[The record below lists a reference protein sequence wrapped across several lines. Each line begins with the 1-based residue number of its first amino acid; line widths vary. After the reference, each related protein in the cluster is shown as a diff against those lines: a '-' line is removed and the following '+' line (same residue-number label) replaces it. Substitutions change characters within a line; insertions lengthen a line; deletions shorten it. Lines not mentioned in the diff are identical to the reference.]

1 MSHTTKTEQAA
12 IDSALAQA
20 RELVRSLEAFDSP
33 GNNRLSLLKRV
44 RNIGTVLEEPF
55 DVATRW
61 LETISTTS
69 ALHVLIRIKAFEKLP
84 AQGSIAASDIA
95 SECYVDVS
103 IITRTMRILI
113 ANGIANETQKDE
125 YSHNALS
132 RAFLPTEYGSMTCMF
147 VEFSRALAALPDYV
161 KSHKPE
167 ELFDLKKTPFAFS
180 VGCEGKTYYE
190 VYDLDP
196 QKRKLWDIGMQKLGN
211 HIPVTGL
218 FPFEDLKHQVMKQP
232 ERPFVVDI
240 GGGRGQAL
248 LAIQEHC
255 KGSFGGKLILQD
267 LPIVLD
273 SLMLDEIPGIEPMP
287 YSIFT
292 PQPVKNAHI
301 YLFRHLLMD
310 YPDAKAVEILKNT
323 VPAMGPESR
332 LIINEMLVPDRVTEG
347 DQQMV
352 YLFDIMLL
360 AMCGRERSLSEY
372 RHIFDVVGLEL
383 VAEHR
388 SKGSQAVML
397 ETRLKS

>member
-1 MSHTTKTEQAA
+1 MSNTTKAEQAT

-20 RELVRSLEAFDSP
+20 RELVRTLEAFDGTS
-33 GNNRLSLLKRV
+33 NNKLSLLKRAS
-44 RNIGTVLEEPF
+44 NICKALEEPF

-61 LETISTTS
+61 LETISTTA

-84 AQGSIAASDIA
+84 AKGSIAASDIA
-95 SECYVDVS
+95 SECDVDVS
-103 IITRTMRILI
+103 IITRAMRILI
-113 ANGIANETQKDE
+113 VNGIAQETQRDE

-132 RAFLPTEYGSMTCMF
+132 RSFLPTEFGSMTCMF

-167 ELFDLKKTPFAFS
+167 EIFDLKKTPFAFS

-196 QKRKLWDIGMQKLGN
+196 QKRTLWDIGMQKLGN
-211 HIPVTGL
+211 HIPVIGM
-218 FPFEDLKHQVMKQP
+218 FPFENLEDQVKKQP
-232 ERPFVVDI
+232 GNPFVVDV

-273 SLMLDEIPGIEPMP
+273 SLTLDEIPGIEPMP
-287 YSIFT
+287 YNIFT
-292 PQPVKNAHI
+292 LQPVKNAHI

-310 YPDAKAVEILKNT
+310 YPDAKVVEILKNT
-323 VPAMGPESR
+323 VSAMGSESR
-332 LIINEMLVPDRVTEG
+332 LIINEMLVPDRVTAGE
-347 DQQMV
+347 QQMV

-360 AMCGRERSLSEY
+360 AMSGRERSLSEY
-372 RHIFDVVGLEL
+372 RRIFDGVGLEL
-383 VAEHR
+383 VKEHR
-388 SKGSQAVML
+388 SEGHQTMML
-397 ETRLKS
+397 ETRLKA